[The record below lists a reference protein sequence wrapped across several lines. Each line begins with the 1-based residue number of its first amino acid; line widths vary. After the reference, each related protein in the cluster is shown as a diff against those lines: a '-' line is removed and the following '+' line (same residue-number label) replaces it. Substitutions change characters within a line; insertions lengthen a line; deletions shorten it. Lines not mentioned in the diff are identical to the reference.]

1 MIPYSCSARCWPGAT
16 LALLSRV
23 RPLHSLEELEAER
36 ALTREL
42 LEERTLASDRTA
54 SALPSELT
62 PGAPGDLHF
71 LLPCQ
76 HGLFIGLGGGFRAG
90 FRPVLYLNLDE
101 SCLTHHL
108 LPLDQQVGP
117 QSEALD
123 EHLAR
128 GLGHVRAPGQ
138 L

>member
-1 MIPYSCSARCWPGAT
+1 
-16 LALLSRV
+16 
-23 RPLHSLEELEAER
+23 
-36 ALTREL
+36 
-42 LEERTLASDRTA
+42 
-54 SALPSELT
+54 
-62 PGAPGDLHF
+62 
-71 LLPCQ
+71 LLPCE
-76 HGLFIGLGGGFRAG
+76 HGLFIGLGGGFRAC
-90 FRPVLYLNLDE
+90 FRPVLHLNLDE

-108 LPLDQQVGP
+108 LPLDQQVGS